1 MVFLSSRKVGK
12 TYKSLEQISTWTKPS
27 RFKVSAFKPP
37 KDLWFHL
44 HRLLILCVRPFNLKK
59 SEKML
64 KKRKNLGDEQE
75 RKRERRP
82 NKILISI
89 CHIKTISLGIV
100 LETDAREEKEKKSG
114 FKALYFFFL
123 ILFVVFFFSFFFF
136 IWTHWNCICVI
147 YLFSLFFHPTSL
159 RLLHISL
166 RSTLSRFS
174 LSIRRSTISFS
185 FFFCF
190 ALTSSR
196 CVLENY

>member
-1 MVFLSSRKVGK
+1 
-12 TYKSLEQISTWTKPS
+12 
-27 RFKVSAFKPP
+27 
-37 KDLWFHL
+37 
-44 HRLLILCVRPFNLKK
+44 
-59 SEKML
+59 ML

-136 IWTHWNCICVI
+136 I
-147 YLFSLFFHPTSL
+147 
-159 RLLHISL
+159 
-166 RSTLSRFS
+166 
-174 LSIRRSTISFS
+174 
-185 FFFCF
+185 
-190 ALTSSR
+190 
-196 CVLENY
+196 